1 MSGRRHLAT
10 AERLPVPLDLGMRA
24 SQMGAD
30 STVGSIADLTV
41 DLAGDSGAVLTGDSD
56 LTEDSDSVVDS
67 DAGVAALVLGGD
79 GVGAGDGIRGGGAA
93 GDRRGGDWA
102 MAILATRTGE

>member
-10 AERLPVPLDLGMRA
+10 AERLLVPLDLGMQA
-24 SQMGAD
+24 SQMG
-30 STVGSIADLTV
+30 VDLTV
-41 DLAGDSGAVLTGDSD
+41 DLGGDSD

-67 DAGVAALVLGGD
+67 DAGVAALVLD

-93 GDRRGGDWA
+93 GDRRGGA
-102 MAILATRTGE
+102 GGILAIHTGA